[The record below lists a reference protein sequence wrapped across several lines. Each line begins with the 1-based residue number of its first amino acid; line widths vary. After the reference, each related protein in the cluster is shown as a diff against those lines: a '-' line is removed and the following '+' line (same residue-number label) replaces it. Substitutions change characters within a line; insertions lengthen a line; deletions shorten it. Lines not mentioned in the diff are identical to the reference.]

1 MTAPAD
7 WLTGERPP
15 LPFRERTPLYDQAKT
30 AAAQLLR
37 DLGERERTAVLYRV
51 EDLTR
56 VLEPTWPAVD
66 PSEDGTVPAMPR
78 VKPRRWS
85 RRWLR
90 ENLTWKRQVV
100 GGMSGLVLVVAALGR
115 WFL

>member
-7 WLTGERPP
+7 WLTGPRPP

-51 EDLTR
+51 EELTA
-56 VLEPTWPAVD
+56 VLDSWPVV
-66 PSEDGTVPAMPR
+66 SGVLPAELVEQA

-85 RRWLR
+85 RKWWR
-90 ENLTWKRQVV
+90 ENWTAARIA
-100 GGMSGLVLVVAALGR
+100 GAGASVLVFAAIGAG
-115 WFL
+115 WFR